1 MTIADSCSI
10 ENSMAVL
17 LKFCGV
23 KNVPALAK
31 PDFFE
36 QRFNLGLFNYTD
48 HPCNIPSAAV

>member
-31 PDFFE
+31 PDFFK

-48 HPCNIPSAAV
+48 HPCNIP